1 MKKSILHAL
10 DVFVV
15 IYVSICPFIMQ
26 IRKSIIEYTSLVYF
40 TFDASS
46 KTKICLCVLSITLI
60 LLYGMM
66 CGVNKSFKR
75 LIIFLVACIMLK
87 VCILIFDF
95 IVPEISE
102 FLWAVYCAPIAYIY
116 QGLDV
121 FVFVFYDIL
130 FLMAF
135 ASGLFISRKATK
147 TNTPMNQVFQMHD
160 SL

>member
-10 DVFVV
+10 DIFVV
-15 IYVSICPFIMQ
+15 IYVIICPFIMQ

-40 TFDASS
+40 TFNASS

-60 LLYGMM
+60 LLYGML
-66 CGVNKSFKR
+66 CGLNKSFKR

-121 FVFVFYDIL
+121 FGFVFYDML
-130 FLMAF
+130 FLIAF
-135 ASGLFISRKATK
+135 ASGLFISRKTTK
-147 TNTPMNQVFQMHD
+147 TNTANVSSIPNA
-160 SL
+160 

>member
-102 FLWAVYCAPIAYIY
+102 FLWAVYCSPIAYIY